1 MSFLS
6 RLFFGG
12 LGWALGGPVGGIIG
26 FALASL
32 AEGNVSVQEIRQD
45 ARMTHPGDFGASL
58 LILCAV
64 IMKADE
70 KVLKSELDYVKDF
83 YVRQFGVESAKEQML
98 LLREILKQD
107 IKYHDVCKQI
117 KSHLNYP
124 TRLELMHLLF
134 GVAMSDGNV
143 NANELRIIEDIAQH
157 LGIQQADFI
166 SLKAM
171 FVKDKTAAYK
181 ILELDTNATEEEV
194 KKAYRKM
201 AVKYHPDKVHHLGPE
216 FQKDA
221 NDKFK
226 KISEAYEV
234 IKKERGF

>member
-32 AEGNVSVQEIRQD
+32 AESNMSVQEVRQD
-45 ARMTHPGDFGASL
+45 ARMTHAGDFGASL
-58 LILCAV
+58 LVLCAV
-64 IMKADE
+64 MMKADD
-70 KVLKSELDYVKDF
+70 KVLKSELDYVKAF
-83 YVRQFGVESAKEQML
+83 YIRQFGLESAQQQML
-98 LLREILKQD
+98 LLREILKQE
-107 IKYHDVCKQI
+107 IKYQEVCAQI
-117 KSHLNYP
+117 RSHLNYP

-134 GVAMSDGNV
+134 GIALSDGSV
-143 NANELRIIEDIAQH
+143 NAQELRLIEDIASQ
-157 LGIQQADFI
+157 LGIQTTDFI

-181 ILELDTNATEEEV
+181 ILEVETTASEEEV

-201 AVKYHPDKVHHLGPE
+201 AIKYHPDKVHHLGPE

-226 KISEAYEV
+226 KISVAYED
-234 IKKERGF
+234 IKKERGW